1 MIANIVH
8 ISLNTCGGSER
19 LAITVMQ
26 ALSKI
31 GIDFDLTTFERP
43 NMFKLDTAYGKSV
56 ASVIQ
61 RIRKVNVLRSLEK
74 VDVKKHYDLTINTH
88 GDMLP
93 YFASDFSKNNSIT
106 YCHFPLAKYLIN
118 SKDPEYTRFLNRA
131 ILATMTS
138 TDCSSRKHFQSAE
151 TAYIHMLRNS
161 TVLSNSEFSCKV
173 IQKAFGIDSILLSPP
188 VDVDFFRN
196 TALLPYLSNNRKDV
210 ILVVARFHP
219 SKKIE
224 NAIRLAKLLKQY
236 QIGSGMKIVGN
247 LPPSRY
253 GYYSYLKQMV
263 QDYNLTDYVTFE
275 INVSFSKLL
284 ALMQDSK
291 IYFHPLPGEPFGIST
306 VEAMSAGLI
315 PVVPDIGGHT
325 EFVPSKYQFH
335 TFGEGVEAIASAL
348 NAPNSERILISDSV
362 RKYSIQNFIQRFQQV
377 VNSLPTT
384 KIKI

>member
-43 NMFKLDTAYGKSV
+43 DMFKLDTAYGKSV

-118 SKDPEYTRFLNRA
+118 SKDPEYTRFLNSA
-131 ILATMTS
+131 ILATS
-138 TDCSSRKHFQSAE
+138 TDCSSRKRFQSAE

-161 TVLSNSEFSCKV
+161 TVVSNSEFSCKV

-362 RKYSIQNFIQRFQQV
+362 RKYSIQNFIQRFQQI

>member
-43 NMFKLDTAYGKSV
+43 NMFKIDTAYGKSV

-61 RIRKVNVLRSLEK
+61 RIGKVNVLRSLEK
-74 VDVKKHYDLTINTH
+74 VDIKKHYDLTINTH

-93 YFASDFSKNNSIT
+93 YFACDFSKNNSIT

-118 SKDPEYTRFLNRA
+118 SKDPEYTRFLNSA
-131 ILATMTS
+131 VLSTMTN
-138 TDCSSRKHFQSAE
+138 TDYSSRKRFQSAQ

-196 TALLPYLSNNRKDV
+196 TALLPSLSNNRKDV

-236 QIGSGMKIVGN
+236 QIGNCMKIVGN

-315 PVVPDIGGHT
+315 PIVPDIGGHT
-325 EFVPSKYQFH
+325 EFVPLKYQFH

-362 RKYSIQNFIQRFQQV
+362 RKYSIQNFIQRFQQI

>member
-1 MIANIVH
+1 
-8 ISLNTCGGSER
+8 
-19 LAITVMQ
+19 
-26 ALSKI
+26 
-31 GIDFDLTTFERP
+31 
-43 NMFKLDTAYGKSV
+43 
-56 ASVIQ
+56 
-61 RIRKVNVLRSLEK
+61 
-74 VDVKKHYDLTINTH
+74 
-88 GDMLP
+88 
-93 YFASDFSKNNSIT
+93 
-106 YCHFPLAKYLIN
+106 
-118 SKDPEYTRFLNRA
+118 
-131 ILATMTS
+131 
-138 TDCSSRKHFQSAE
+138 
-151 TAYIHMLRNS
+151 
-161 TVLSNSEFSCKV
+161 
-173 IQKAFGIDSILLSPP
+173 

-196 TALLPYLSNNRKDV
+196 TALLPSLSNNRKDV

-236 QIGSGMKIVGN
+236 QIGNCMKIVGN

-315 PVVPDIGGHT
+315 PIVPDIGGHT
-325 EFVPSKYQFH
+325 EFVPLKYQFH

-362 RKYSIQNFIQRFQQV
+362 RKYSIQNFIQRFQQI

>member
-43 NMFKLDTAYGKSV
+43 DMFKLDTAYGKSV

-118 SKDPEYTRFLNRA
+118 SKDPEYTRFLNSA
-131 ILATMTS
+131 ILATS
-138 TDCSSRKHFQSAE
+138 TDCSSRKRFQSAE

-362 RKYSIQNFIQRFQQV
+362 RKYSIQNFIQRFQQI